1 VLLVLL
7 TGLQQPAIGRAQTE
21 CESVDDPEAP
31 CALADGAVVGSA
43 IGVQGGRNYFWFG
56 VPVPDMHVSI
66 RLTDLPADYDL
77 YLFSDQVAD
86 PAQPISSSVTPGTE
100 PELIDAVLHSVGTYV
115 IEVVDDPSIPNVPD
129 MPYTLAFGLTA
140 PPAVPTPEPTPEP
153 TPVPIPTPLPA
164 PPLASV
170 PAVVGQSPNSAA
182 RLLRD
187 AGLVVEVSNA
197 DAFSPAGAG
206 TVATQDPLPAVRLA
220 PGSTVRLGIA
230 TGRVAIPDVRGRS
243 EAEAYAILRAAG
255 FDIQTRR
262 RPDETVPSGT
272 VLGTNPG
279 AGSVLGAA
287 SAIELLVSQG
297 H

>member
-1 VLLVLL
+1 MLLALVA
-7 TGLQQPAIGRAQTE
+7 GIFGPASGRAQPE
-21 CESVDDPEAP
+21 CESFDNPDAP
-31 CALADGAVVGSA
+31 CALADGAVVGTA
-43 IGVQGGRNYFWFG
+43 IAVQGGRNYFWFG

-86 PAQPISSSVTPGTE
+86 TGQPISSSVTPGTE
-100 PELIDAVLHSVGTYV
+100 PEVIDAVLHDVGTYV
-115 IEVVDDPSIPNVPD
+115 IEVVDDPSIPNAPD
-129 MPYTLAFGLTA
+129 LPYTLAFGLTA
-140 PPAVPTPEPTPEP
+140 PPAVPTLEPTPEP
-153 TPVPIPTPLPA
+153 TPVPTPTPVPA
-164 PPLASV
+164 PRLASV
-170 PAVVGQSPNSAA
+170 PAVVGQSPSSAT
-182 RLLRD
+182 RLMRD
-187 AGLVVEVSNA
+187 AGLVVEVSNV

-206 TVATQDPLPAVRLA
+206 TVASQDPLPAVRLT

-243 EAEAYAILRAAG
+243 EVEASAILRAAG

-272 VLGTNPG
+272 ALGTNPSG
-279 AGSVLGAA
+279 GSVLGAA
-287 SAIELLVSQG
+287 SSIELLVSQG